1 MNPGAVIGGLLVLC
15 AAWLFVSLAKQDAVR
30 LAAPRRS
37 SRWSLVGTVLAM
49 LAVSAYVIVR
59 ALLGLEVTP

>member
-1 MNPGAVIGGLLVLC
+1 MTGSLVVAVAALL
-15 AAWLFVSLAKQDAVR
+15 AAAGLFVALARVDAR
-30 LAAPRRS
+30 YRTTPRQPS
-37 SRWSLVGTVLAM
+37 PLDVVSTFVAL